1 MWRGISYYL
10 LGVYGVNKDM
20 TTDKEKKKKIK
31 TLSKW
36 GDEKNQSS
44 TGGLELDDL

>member
-10 LGVYGVNKDM
+10 LGFYGVNKDM
-20 TTDKEKKKKIK
+20 TTDKEKKKIK

-44 TGGLELDDL
+44 AGGLELDDL